1 MVNGGGDKS
10 HGLGEVDGVKV
21 KGQGLRVNRDNNR
34 FATNCFCKGLDQ
46 VGFART

>member
-21 KGQGLRVNRDNNR
+21 KGQGLRV
-34 FATNCFCKGLDQ
+34 KG
-46 VGFART
+46 